1 MQRTAPG
8 GDGFSRRPPLMSGAP
23 GVLPAAVEMRNLQS
37 TAGNA
42 AVAGLVEG
50 TRPAAPGSTPPPV
63 TTAAP
68 RQRPLTLPPYLR
80 AMTSAGLSTA
90 TGLTGHPFVAAE
102 VTRATGQSGEEVDAI
117 QQELTGRPETFYGRG
132 RAFAVRGKD
141 GTSYDVTVAIRPRD
155 EEDAAALSFADSA
168 QGEDADTK
176 VDHLHNSAGT
186 VAADTVRTR
195 QWGGSASGTVLVPT
209 PTPGVLGGAQ
219 LAAGAALTSTQ
230 DSHSNRTVSEPRTFR
245 SGGGTVTARR
255 RVSYVVRIKQHGA
268 RGRQVTSGD
277 GSLVM
282 RVPHEH
288 LVPHGTARPVP
299 GPELSEEQATSVRQA
314 VSMAA
319 LAVEDPG
326 GPHGGGG
333 GLFDTVASV
342 LAPSV
347 TAPGAPGRARLF
359 QATAGPTVLQ
369 DLPRLLAG
377 WVPGEDLP
385 GRDGSAASAYRMRA
399 DIVSLAPGWGAGQTQ
414 LRTHQQGAHGTGRTA
429 SKGASG
435 LFGAGPAVA
444 VGAPGAPPVARFQGI
459 GSVAL
464 KNARFS
470 SSDQSVATRKGAEIR
485 GDKVLYLGRV
495 RLTVQG
501 VGPASPAQRLH
512 PAQRTAEHTLDSWV
526 SLSAQE
532 AQHIGLPLPEGVRA
546 DPLRRK
552 PTETAPDG
560 TEREVERQLPFGAV
574 GNSVSL
580 THLDVRPLV
589 EALERLFA
597 SQPELAGYL
606 PDFATGD
613 RPRGT
618 APEPAE
624 AEARMR
630 NYREL
635 VTVLSETN
643 LRAKKNQLLGAGVPV
658 RLRRKSTLHS
668 HDVQVRVRG
677 RIGEL
682 SYLGDTDNW
691 LVRSSSG
698 VASGGQTGRST
709 ARRAGVQGSVNV
721 TPLPGALSFGVTANA
736 AVESAR
742 RVQGG
747 PAVRGDSLNSGDV
760 KTSSFGTRLM
770 LDARITMT
778 TRERTLKRSLTPGAP
793 GREQP
798 EARAVASLGDLDAAV
813 PQHFDGTAEGQDV
826 ELSTPAALTVGA
838 DEHRRTAARRSRPAR
853 FHLASQATGIHD
865 LLTRPPGADTER
877 QVRDWDFVET
887 VGDGRQLQ
895 QLAFRLLAL
904 AARKGDRD
912 KPGDTAYQA
921 EGLAPRLALE
931 ERLGPESVT
940 AALRQATRTGWVVGD
955 LRHARRA
962 AALNGAVGTRLALT
976 SPRVLHRR
984 PEQSGVGGAGVENM
998 VLGGHQASGQ
1008 HASTKSKAVTFN
1020 GTGSERG
1027 SGWSLA
1033 QSVSPAFG
1041 QATTTTDTAAIGG
1054 TIERNSVHPRSRPL
1068 YLVQCD
1074 LSAWMVAEV
1083 TVNGRGPY
1091 AMSQRLTVP
1100 GAVGLWLT
1108 EQQLRKAGLRT
1119 PEERAREQEQALAE
1133 TAAKWRPTPSDRTP
1147 ATPDTAPQSAQQQP
1161 MSEKARGKLP
1171 ARPTGELAG
1180 RAAGELPPGRTSNE
1194 PAGRAAGEL
1203 PGRAVGQPPDRAAGS
1218 GGRDVGGQGKQ
1229 AGREKQAPQGAPAG
1243 AGRDVSGVPGLA
1255 AHLPLGAGLVD
1266 GMPDFVPLLGRLRA
1280 AVRDRALAAD
1290 LLPDRVLEDRF
1301 ENVQRLLR
1309 VLDQDGSVG
1318 LLAGAMDGGVPVE
1331 LLRNSSVPGRRATS
1345 YWAVFH
1351 IRRTGPGTVAG
1362 PSGNDRE
1369 MEFATVGYSQ
1379 RATGSQESLSSGV
1392 DVSLTGA
1399 GQPHDDL
1406 VGSAGAVAGPG
1417 AGKTTSSRRA
1427 ASTRTQTGLRT
1438 IVDTEADSVNM
1449 TVPFQA
1455 ELELRS
1461 ADGRL
1466 ASVTLDGS
1474 FLHRVLDNDLRA
1486 LARARPERAA
1496 QPARGS
1502 TAPVRDATA
1511 AALAAWR
1518 ADGAR
1523 LPIEA
1528 QVNGF
1533 RGAPQIR
1540 ELIGRAMAQAHAGT
1554 GFRKAGDAAYYA
1566 QREAV
1571 STEWLTAALPLLVS
1585 AGAQLPP
1592 VHVSGLEGQ
1601 DIDCSLHAR
1610 LRDGEILGS
1619 GDKMTFETV
1628 AQSGPEGRPAAAEAQ
1643 HASHH
1648 GRSARFMGGEGPV
1661 RADYSGM
1668 NNIPGTYGRDGGPT
1682 DAAANASGT
1691 VPLQKPKAASTLVQF
1706 TLQVRAVA
1714 RVRHRHSGALRDPAR
1729 ALGVQ
1734 DHTLTFPV
1742 VIRMPEPAVRRMAA
1756 AAPGGHAPADPHRVL
1771 AAADGES

>member
-1 MQRTAPG
+1 MRRTGKPAPG
-8 GDGFSRRPPLMSGAP
+8 DGGPGAAVVKRTGQGRDGGPAGRQPSMP
-23 GVLPAAVEMRNLQS
+23 GALGGLPPAALEMRDLQS

-42 AVAGLVEG
+42 ALAGLLDG
-50 TRPAAPGSTPPPV
+50 GRPPAPTRTPPPV
-63 TTAAP
+63 PTAA
-68 RQRPLTLPPYLR
+68 RQQAPLTLPPYLT

-90 TGLTGHPFVAAE
+90 SGLTGHAFVAAE
-102 VTRATGQSGEEVDAI
+102 VTRVTGQDGADVEAI
-117 QQELTGRPETFYGRG
+117 GQELAGRPETFYGRG
-132 RAFAVRGKD
+132 RAFAVRGVN
-141 GTSYDVTVAIRPRD
+141 GASYDVTVCIAPRD
-155 EEDAAALSFADSA
+155 TEDAAGLSFADSA

-186 VAADTVRTR
+186 VAADTVRAR
-195 QWGGSASGTVLVPT
+195 QWGAAASGTVLAPT

-219 LAAGAALTSTQ
+219 LAAGAALTSTH
-230 DSHSNRTVSEPRTFR
+230 DTHSTRTVSEPRTFR

-255 RVSYVVRIKQHGA
+255 RVRFVVRIRQHGA
-268 RGRQVTSGD
+268 RGRHLASGD

-288 LVPHGTARPVP
+288 LVPHGTVRPVP

-314 VSMAA
+314 GSMAA

-342 LAPSV
+342 LAPWV
-347 TAPGAPGRARLF
+347 TAPGAPGRAKLF
-359 QATAGPTVLQ
+359 AATSGTTVLQ

-377 WVPGEDLP
+377 WVPSEDLLSA
-385 GRDGSAASAYRMRA
+385 DGSAASSYRMRA
-399 DIVSLAPGWGAGQTQ
+399 DIVSLTPGWGAGQTQ
-414 LRTHQQGAHGTGRTA
+414 LRTHQQSAHGAGRTGA
-429 SKGASG
+429 KGSSG
-435 LFGAGPAVA
+435 MAGAGPAVA
-444 VGAPGAPPVARFQGI
+444 FGPPGAPVVRFQGM

-464 KNARFS
+464 KSARFS
-470 SSDQSVATRKGAEIR
+470 SSDQTVATRKGAEIR
-485 GDKVLYLGRV
+485 GDKVLYLGQV

-501 VGPASPAQRLH
+501 LGPASPAQRLR

-526 SLSAQE
+526 SLNPQE
-532 AQHIGLPLPEGVRA
+532 AQHIGLPLPEGVQA
-546 DPLRRK
+546 GPLHRR
-552 PTETAPDG
+552 PTGTAPDG
-560 TEREVERQLPFGAV
+560 TEHESERHLPFGAV

-589 EALERLFA
+589 EALEGLFA
-597 SQPELAGYL
+597 SRPELAGYL

-613 RPRGT
+613 RPRGSI
-618 APEPAE
+618 PDRDES
-624 AEARMR
+624 EARMR

-643 LRAKKNQLLGAGVPV
+643 LRAKKNQLLGAGIPV

-668 HDVQVRVRG
+668 HDVQIRVRG
-677 RIGEL
+677 RIGAL
-682 SYLGDTDNW
+682 TYLGDTDNW

-698 VASGGQTGRST
+698 VASGGQTGRAT
-709 ARRAGVQGSVNV
+709 ARRAGVQGSGNA
-721 TPLPGALSFGVTANA
+721 TLLPGALSFGVTANA

-760 KTSSFGTRLM
+760 RTSTFGTRLM
-770 LDARITMT
+770 LDAKVTMT

-798 EARAVASLGDLDAAV
+798 EARTVASLGDLDAAV
-813 PQHFDGTAEGQDV
+813 PQHFDGSAEGQDA

-838 DEHRRTAARRSRPAR
+838 DEHRRAAGRRSRAAR
-853 FHLASQATGIHD
+853 FHLASRATGIHD
-865 LLTRPPGADTER
+865 MLTQAPGLDTGR
-877 QVRDWDFVET
+877 QVRDWEFVET
-887 VGDGRQLQ
+887 VGDGRQLR
-895 QLAFRLLAL
+895 QLAFQLLAL

-912 KPGDTAYQA
+912 RPGDTAYQA

-976 SPRVLHRR
+976 DPRVLRRR
-984 PEQSGVGGAGVENM
+984 PEQDGVGGAGVENM

-1008 HASTKSKAVTFN
+1008 HASTKSRAVTFN

-1027 SGWSLA
+1027 AGWTLA

-1041 QATTTTDTAAIGG
+1041 QATTTTDTSTTGG
-1054 TIERNSVHPRSRPL
+1054 TVERNSVHPRSRPL

-1083 TVNGRGPY
+1083 AVNGRGPY

-1108 EQQLRKAGLRT
+1108 EPQLRKAGLRT
-1119 PEERAREQEQALAE
+1119 PEERAREQERALAE
-1133 TAAKWRPTPSDRTP
+1133 TAATWGP
-1147 ATPDTAPQSAQQQP
+1147 APKDGKHPKDPKDSKDP
-1161 MSEKARGKLP
+1161 KGKLP
-1171 ARPTGELAG
+1171 E
-1180 RAAGELPPGRTSNE
+1180 RAAE
-1194 PAGRAAGEL
+1194 
-1203 PGRAVGQPPDRAAGS
+1203 GS
-1218 GGRDVGGQGKQ
+1218 GSREPQ
-1229 AGREKQAPQGAPAG
+1229 AAPPAPP
-1243 AGRDVSGVPGLA
+1243 RDVSGVPALP

-1280 AVRDRALAAD
+1280 AVRDRALADD
-1290 LLPDRVLEDRF
+1290 LLPGRVLDDRF
-1301 ENVQRLLR
+1301 DNVQRLLR
-1309 VLDQDGSVG
+1309 VLDQDGAVG

-1331 LLRNSSVPGRRATS
+1331 LLRNSSVPGHRATS

-1369 MEFATVGYSQ
+1369 MEFATVAYSQ
-1379 RATGSQESLSSGV
+1379 RATSSQESLTSGV
-1392 DVSLTGA
+1392 DASLTGA
-1399 GQPHDDL
+1399 GKPHDDV

-1417 AGKTTSSRRA
+1417 VGKTASTRQA
-1427 ASTRTQTGLRT
+1427 AATRTQTGLRT
-1438 IVDTEADSVNM
+1438 IVDTEADSVNV

-1474 FLHRVLDNDLRA
+1474 FLHRALDNDLKA
-1486 LARARPERAA
+1486 VARARPERRAE
-1496 QPARGS
+1496 PARGS
-1502 TAPVRDATA
+1502 TAPVRDAA
-1511 AALAAWR
+1511 PAALAAWR
-1518 ADGAR
+1518 ADGAE
-1523 LPIEA
+1523 LPLEA

-1540 ELIGRAMAQAHAGT
+1540 ELIGRAMAQAHVGG
-1554 GFRKAGDAAYYA
+1554 GFRKAGNAAHYA
-1566 QREAV
+1566 QQEAV

-1592 VHVSGLEGQ
+1592 VHVSGVEGQ
-1601 DIDCSLHAR
+1601 DIACSLHAR
-1610 LRDGEILGS
+1610 LRDGEILGK

-1628 AQSGPEGRPAAAEAQ
+1628 AQSGPEGRPAAGETQ
-1643 HASHH
+1643 HAAHH

-1668 NNIPGTYGRDGGPT
+1668 NNVPGTYGRDGGPT
-1682 DAAANASGT
+1682 DAAGNASGT
-1691 VPLQKPKAASTLVQF
+1691 VPLQKPKAASLLVQF
-1706 TLQVRAVA
+1706 TLQVRAA
-1714 RVRHRHSGALRDPAR
+1714 AQVRHRHSGALRDPAR
-1729 ALGVQ
+1729 AVGVQ
-1734 DHTLTFPV
+1734 DHTLTYPV

-1756 AAPGGHAPADPHRVL
+1756 AAPGGHAPADPHQVL

>member
-1 MQRTAPG
+1 MRRTGKPAPG
-8 GDGFSRRPPLMSGAP
+8 DGGPGAAVVKRSGQGRDDGPAGRQSSMP
-23 GVLPAAVEMRNLQS
+23 GALGGLPPAALEMRDLQS

-42 AVAGLVEG
+42 ALAGLLDG
-50 TRPAAPGSTPPPV
+50 GRPPAPTRTPPPV
-63 TTAAP
+63 PTAA
-68 RQRPLTLPPYLR
+68 RQQAPLTLPPYLT

-90 TGLTGHPFVAAE
+90 SGLTGHAFVAAE
-102 VTRATGQSGEEVDAI
+102 VTRVTGQDGAEVEAI
-117 QQELTGRPETFYGRG
+117 GQELAGRPETFYGRG
-132 RAFAVRGKD
+132 RAFAVRGAN
-141 GTSYDVTVAIRPRD
+141 GASYDVTVSIAPRD
-155 EEDAAALSFADSA
+155 TEDAAGLSFADSA

-186 VAADTVRTR
+186 VAADTVRAR
-195 QWGGSASGTVLVPT
+195 QWGAAASGTVLAPT

-219 LAAGAALTSTQ
+219 LAAGAALTSTH
-230 DSHSNRTVSEPRTFR
+230 DTHSTRTVSEPRTFR

-255 RVSYVVRIKQHGA
+255 RVRFVVRIRQHGA
-268 RGRQVTSGD
+268 RGRHLASGD

-288 LVPHGTARPVP
+288 LVPHGTVRPVP

-314 VSMAA
+314 GSMAA

-342 LAPSV
+342 LAPWV
-347 TAPGAPGRARLF
+347 TAPGAPGRAKLF
-359 QATAGPTVLQ
+359 AATSGTTVLQ

-377 WVPGEDLP
+377 WVPSEDLLSA
-385 GRDGSAASAYRMRA
+385 DGSAASSYRMRA
-399 DIVSLAPGWGAGQTQ
+399 DIVSLTPGWGAGQTQ
-414 LRTHQQGAHGTGRTA
+414 LRTHQQSAHGAGRTGA
-429 SKGASG
+429 KGSSG
-435 LFGAGPAVA
+435 MAGAGPAVA
-444 VGAPGAPPVARFQGI
+444 FGPPGAPVVRFQGM

-464 KNARFS
+464 KSARFS
-470 SSDQSVATRKGAEIR
+470 SSDQTVATRKGAEIR
-485 GDKVLYLGRV
+485 GDKVLYLGQV

-501 VGPASPAQRLH
+501 LGPASPAQRLR

-526 SLSAQE
+526 SLNPQE
-532 AQHIGLPLPEGVRA
+532 AQHIGLPLPEGGQA
-546 DPLRRK
+546 GPLHRR
-552 PTETAPDG
+552 PTGTAPDG
-560 TEREVERQLPFGAV
+560 TEHESERHLPFGAV

-589 EALERLFA
+589 EALEGLFA
-597 SQPELAGYL
+597 SRPELAGYL

-613 RPRGT
+613 RPRGSI
-618 APEPAE
+618 PDRDES
-624 AEARMR
+624 EARLR

-643 LRAKKNQLLGAGVPV
+643 LRAKKNQLLGAGIPV

-668 HDVQVRVRG
+668 HDVQIRVRG
-677 RIGEL
+677 RIGAL
-682 SYLGDTDNW
+682 TYLGDTDNW

-698 VASGGQTGRST
+698 VASGGQTGRAT
-709 ARRAGVQGSVNV
+709 ARRAGVQGSGNA
-721 TPLPGALSFGVTANA
+721 TLLPGALSFGVTANA

-760 KTSSFGTRLM
+760 RTSTFGTRLM
-770 LDARITMT
+770 LDAKVTMT

-798 EARAVASLGDLDAAV
+798 EARTVASLGDLDAAV
-813 PQHFDGTAEGQDV
+813 PQHFDGSAEGQDV

-838 DEHRRTAARRSRPAR
+838 DEHRRAAGRRSRAAR
-853 FHLASQATGIHD
+853 FHLASRATGIHD
-865 LLTRPPGADTER
+865 MLTRAPGLDTGR
-877 QVRDWDFVET
+877 QVRDWEFVET
-887 VGDGRQLQ
+887 VGDGRQLR
-895 QLAFRLLAL
+895 QLAFQLLAL

-912 KPGDTAYQA
+912 RPGDTAYQA

-976 SPRVLHRR
+976 DPRVLRRR
-984 PEQSGVGGAGVENM
+984 PEQDGVGGAGVENM

-1008 HASTKSKAVTFN
+1008 HASTKSRAVTFN

-1027 SGWSLA
+1027 AGWTLA

-1041 QATTTTDTAAIGG
+1041 QATTTTDTSTTGG
-1054 TIERNSVHPRSRPL
+1054 TVERNSVHPRSRPL

-1083 TVNGRGPY
+1083 AVNGRGPY

-1108 EQQLRKAGLRT
+1108 EPQLRKAGLRT
-1119 PEERAREQEQALAE
+1119 PEERAREQERALAE
-1133 TAAKWRPTPSDRTP
+1133 TAATWGP
-1147 ATPDTAPQSAQQQP
+1147 APKDGKHPKDPKNSKDP
-1161 MSEKARGKLP
+1161 KGKLP
-1171 ARPTGELAG
+1171 E
-1180 RAAGELPPGRTSNE
+1180 RAAE
-1194 PAGRAAGEL
+1194 
-1203 PGRAVGQPPDRAAGS
+1203 GS
-1218 GGRDVGGQGKQ
+1218 GSREPQ
-1229 AGREKQAPQGAPAG
+1229 AAPPAPP
-1243 AGRDVSGVPGLA
+1243 RDVSGVPALP

-1280 AVRDRALAAD
+1280 AVRDRALADD
-1290 LLPDRVLEDRF
+1290 LLPGRVLDDRF
-1301 ENVQRLLR
+1301 DNVQRLLR
-1309 VLDQDGSVG
+1309 VLDQDGAVG

-1369 MEFATVGYSQ
+1369 MEFATVAYSQ
-1379 RATGSQESLSSGV
+1379 RATSSQESLTSGV
-1392 DVSLTGA
+1392 DASLTGA
-1399 GQPHDDL
+1399 GKPHDDV

-1417 AGKTTSSRRA
+1417 VGKTASTRQA
-1427 ASTRTQTGLRT
+1427 AATRTQTGLRT
-1438 IVDTEADSVNM
+1438 IVDTEADSVNV

-1474 FLHRVLDNDLRA
+1474 FLHRALDNDLKA
-1486 LARARPERAA
+1486 VARARPERRAE
-1496 QPARGS
+1496 PARGS
-1502 TAPVRDATA
+1502 TAPVRDAA
-1511 AALAAWR
+1511 PAALAAWR
-1518 ADGAR
+1518 ADGAE
-1523 LPIEA
+1523 LPLEA

-1540 ELIGRAMAQAHAGT
+1540 ELIGRAMAQAHAGS
-1554 GFRKAGDAAYYA
+1554 GFRKAGNAAHYA
-1566 QREAV
+1566 QQEAV

-1592 VHVSGLEGQ
+1592 VHVSGVEGQ
-1601 DIDCSLHAR
+1601 DIACSLHAR
-1610 LRDGEILGS
+1610 LRDGEILGK

-1628 AQSGPEGRPAAAEAQ
+1628 AQSGPEGRPAAGETQ
-1643 HASHH
+1643 HAAHH

-1668 NNIPGTYGRDGGPT
+1668 NNVPGTYGRDGGPT
-1682 DAAANASGT
+1682 DAAGNASGT
-1691 VPLQKPKAASTLVQF
+1691 VPLQKPKAASLLVQF
-1706 TLQVRAVA
+1706 TLQVRAA
-1714 RVRHRHSGALRDPAR
+1714 AQVRHRHSGALRDPAR
-1729 ALGVQ
+1729 AVGVQ
-1734 DHTLTFPV
+1734 DHTLTYPV

-1756 AAPGGHAPADPHRVL
+1756 AAPGGHAPADPHQVL

>member
-1 MQRTAPG
+1 MKRTAQG
-8 GDGFSRRPPLMSGAP
+8 GDGLSRRPPLMSGAL
-23 GVLPAAVEMRNLQS
+23 GGLPAAVEMQNLQS

-50 TRPAAPGSTPPPV
+50 TRPPAPARTPPPE

-68 RQRPLTLPPYLR
+68 QQRPLTLPPYLR

-102 VTRATGQSGEEVDAI
+102 VTRATGQDGEEVDAI
-117 QQELTGRPETFYGRG
+117 QRELTGRPETFYGRG
-132 RAFAVRGKD
+132 RAFAVRGTN
-141 GTSYDVTVAIRPRD
+141 GASYDVTVAIRPRD

-195 QWGGSASGTVLVPT
+195 RWGGSASGTVLVPT

-314 VSMAA
+314 GSMAA

-359 QATAGPTVLQ
+359 QATAGTTVLQ
-369 DLPRLLAG
+369 DLPRLLTG

-385 GRDGSAASAYRMRA
+385 GKDGSAASAYRMRA
-399 DIVSLAPGWGAGQTQ
+399 DIVSLTPGWGAGQTQ
-414 LRTHQQGAHGTGRTA
+414 LRTHQQSAHGAGRTA

-444 VGAPGAPPVARFQGI
+444 VGVPGAPPVARFQGM

-501 VGPASPAQRLH
+501 LGPASPAQRLH

-560 TEREVERQLPFGAV
+560 TEREVERRLPFGAV

-606 PDFATGD
+606 PDFDTGD
-613 RPRGT
+613 RPQGRI
-618 APEPAE
+618 PEPEE

-658 RLRRKSTLHS
+658 RLRRKSTLRS

-698 VASGGQTGRST
+698 VASGGQTGRAT
-709 ARRAGVQGSVNV
+709 ARRAGVQGSANV

-760 KTSSFGTRLM
+760 RTSTFGTRLM
-770 LDARITMT
+770 LDAKITMT
-778 TRERTLKRSLTPGAP
+778 TRERTLKRSLTPGSR

-826 ELSTPAALTVGA
+826 ELSTPAALTVGEG
-838 DEHRRTAARRSRPAR
+838 EHRRTAARRSRPAR

-976 SPRVLHRR
+976 GPRVLHRR
-984 PEQSGVGGAGVENM
+984 PEQSGAGGAGVENM

-1033 QSVSPAFG
+1033 QSVSPGFG
-1041 QATTTTDTAAIGG
+1041 QATTTTDTAATGG

-1083 TVNGRGPY
+1083 AVNGRGPY

-1133 TAAKWRPTPSDRTP
+1133 TAARWRPTPSDRAAVTADP
-1147 ATPDTAPQSAQQQP
+1147 APEPAPRQA

-1171 ARPTGELAG
+1171 DPTAAELAG
-1180 RAAGELPPGRTSNE
+1180 RT
-1194 PAGRAAGEL
+1194 
-1203 PGRAVGQPPDRAAGS
+1203 AGS
-1218 GGRDVGGQGKQ
+1218 GSRDVGGQEQQEREARQ
-1229 AGREKQAPQGAPAG
+1229 ARQARQERQVAPPVPS
-1243 AGRDVSGVPGLA
+1243 RDVSGVPALA

-1290 LLPDRVLEDRF
+1290 LLPDRVLDDRF

-1379 RATGSQESLSSGV
+1379 RATGTQESLTSGV

-1399 GQPHDDL
+1399 GKPHDDL

-1438 IVDTEADSVNM
+1438 IVDTEADSVQM

-1474 FLHRVLDNDLRA
+1474 LLHRMLDNDLKA

-1496 QPARGS
+1496 EPARGS
-1502 TAPVRDATA
+1502 AAPVRDATA

-1523 LPIEA
+1523 LPLEA

-1554 GFRKAGDAAYYA
+1554 GLRKAGDAAHYA

-1628 AQSGPEGRPAAAEAQ
+1628 AQSGPEGRPAAADAQ

-1668 NNIPGTYGRDGGPT
+1668 NSIPGTYGRDGGPT

-1729 ALGVQ
+1729 AVGVQ
-1734 DHTLTFPV
+1734 DHTLTYPV

>member
-1 MQRTAPG
+1 MRRTRKPVSGEGGAGGARVRHPG
-8 GDGFSRRPPLMSGAP
+8 QGRDDGPSREQPSRPGAP
-23 GVLPAAVEMRNLQS
+23 VGLPAAAEMRNLQS
-37 TAGNA
+37 RAGNA
-42 AVAGLVEG
+42 AVAGLIEG
-50 TRPAAPGSTPPPV
+50 GRPPAPARTPPP
-63 TTAAP
+63 AP
-68 RQRPLTLPPYLR
+68 AEARRQGPLTLPPYLR
-80 AMTSAGLSTA
+80 SMTSAGLSTA
-90 TGLTGHPFVAAE
+90 SGLTGHPFVAAE
-102 VTRATGQSGEEVDAI
+102 VTRVTGQDGADVEEI
-117 QQELTGRPETFYGRG
+117 QQELAGRPETFYGRG
-132 RAFAVRGKD
+132 RAFAVRGAN
-141 GTSYDVTVAIRPRD
+141 GASYDVTVCVVPRD
-155 EEDAAALSFADSA
+155 EQDAAALSFADSA

-186 VAADTVRTR
+186 VAADTVRAR
-195 QWGGSASGTVLVPT
+195 QWGISASGTVLAPT

-219 LAAGAALTSTQ
+219 LAAGAALTSTS
-230 DSHSNRTVSEPRTFR
+230 DTHSARTVSEPRTFR

-255 RVSYVVRIKQHGA
+255 RVRFVVRIKQHGA
-268 RGRQVTSGD
+268 RGRHVASGD

-288 LVPHGTARPVP
+288 LVPHGTVRPVP

-319 LAVEDPG
+319 MAVEDHG

-359 QATAGPTVLQ
+359 AATSHPAVLH

-385 GRDGSAASAYRMRA
+385 SKDGSAASSYRMRA
-399 DIVSLAPGWGAGQTQ
+399 DIVSLTPGWGAGQTQ
-414 LRTHQQGAHGTGRTA
+414 LRTHQQSAHGSGRTA

-435 LFGAGPAVA
+435 LAGAGPAVA
-444 VGAPGAPPVARFQGI
+444 VGAPGVPVARFQGM

-464 KNARFS
+464 KSARFS
-470 SSDQSVATRKGAEIR
+470 SSDQTVATRKGAEIR

-501 VGPASPAQRLH
+501 LGPASPAQRRY
-512 PAQRTAEHTLDSWV
+512 PGTRVAEHTLDSWV
-526 SLSAQE
+526 SLNAQE
-532 AQHIGLPLPEGVRA
+532 AQHIGLELPDGVQA
-546 DPLRRK
+546 DPLHRK
-552 PTETAPDG
+552 PTATAPDG
-560 TEREVERQLPFGAV
+560 TERETERHLPFGAV

-589 EALERLFA
+589 EALEGLFA
-597 SQPELAGYL
+597 SRPELAGYL

-613 RPRGT
+613 R
-618 APEPAE
+618 AAE
-624 AEARMR
+624 RIPDRDESEARMR

-643 LRAKKNQLLGAGVPV
+643 LRAKKNQLLGPGIPV

-668 HDVQVRVRG
+668 HDVQIRVRG
-677 RIGEL
+677 RVGAL
-682 SYLGDTDNW
+682 TYLGDTDNW

-698 VASGGQTGRST
+698 VASGGQTGSST
-709 ARRAGVQGSVNV
+709 ARRAGAQGSANI
-721 TPLPGALSFGVTANA
+721 TLLPGALSFGVTANA

-760 KTSSFGTRLM
+760 KTSTFGTRLM
-770 LDARITMT
+770 LDAKVTMT
-778 TRERTLKRSLTPGAP
+778 TRERTLKRSLTPGRP

-798 EARAVASLGDLDAAV
+798 EARTVASLGDLDAAV
-813 PQHFDGTAEGQDV
+813 PQHFDGSAEGQDV

-838 DEHRRTAARRSRPAR
+838 DEQRRTAARRSRPAR

-865 LLTRPPGADTER
+865 MLTRAPGLDTER

-887 VGDGRQLQ
+887 VGDGRQLR
-895 QLAFRLLAL
+895 QLAFQLLAL

-912 KPGDTAYQA
+912 RPGDTAYQA

-931 ERLGPESVT
+931 ERLGPESIT

-976 SPRVLHRR
+976 NPRVLHRR
-984 PEQSGVGGAGVENM
+984 PEQSGAGGAGVENM

-1008 HASTKSKAVTFN
+1008 HASTKSKAVAFN

-1027 SGWSLA
+1027 AGWTLA
-1033 QSVSPAFG
+1033 ESVSPAFG
-1041 QATTTTDTAAIGG
+1041 QATTTTDTATIGG

-1083 TVNGRGPY
+1083 AVNGRGPY

-1108 EQQLRKAGLRT
+1108 EPQLRKAGLRT

-1133 TAAKWRPTPSDRTP
+1133 TAARWRPAAGGP
-1147 ATPDTAPQSAQQQP
+1147 AAGTPDPASGSEPGQG
-1161 MSEKARGKLP
+1161 MSER
-1171 ARPTGELAG
+1171 AG
-1180 RAAGELPPGRTSNE
+1180 GELPQRERGSGSRDAEGPER
-1194 PAGRAAGEL
+1194 
-1203 PGRAVGQPPDRAAGS
+1203 QAGS
-1218 GGRDVGGQGKQ
+1218 T
-1229 AGREKQAPQGAPAG
+1229 APP
-1243 AGRDVSGVPGLA
+1243 RDVSDVPALA

-1280 AVRDRALAAD
+1280 AVRDRGLAED
-1290 LLPDRVLEDRF
+1290 LLPSRVLDDRF

-1309 VLDQDGSVG
+1309 VLDQDGAVG

-1369 MEFATVGYSQ
+1369 MEFATVAYAQ
-1379 RATGSQESLSSGV
+1379 RATGSQESLTSGV
-1392 DVSLTGA
+1392 DAALTGA
-1399 GQPHDDL
+1399 GKPHDD
-1406 VGSAGAVAGPG
+1406 VIGSAGAVAGPG
-1417 AGKTTSSRRA
+1417 IGTTTSTRQTSSA
-1427 ASTRTQTGLRT
+1427 RTQTGLRT
-1438 IVDTEADSVNM
+1438 IVDSEANSANV

-1461 ADGRL
+1461 ADGQL
-1466 ASVTLDGS
+1466 ASVTFDGS
-1474 FLHRVLDNDLRA
+1474 FVHRALDNDLKA
-1486 LARARPERAA
+1486 VARARPEHNAG
-1496 QPARGS
+1496 PARGS
-1502 TAPVRDATA
+1502 TAPVREAA
-1511 AALAAWR
+1511 PAALAAWR
-1518 ADGAR
+1518 ADGAE
-1523 LPIEA
+1523 LPMEA

-1540 ELIGRAMAQAHAGT
+1540 ELIGRAMAQAHAGS
-1554 GFRKAGDAAYYA
+1554 GFRKTGGAAHYA

-1592 VHVSGLEGQ
+1592 VHVSGVEGQ
-1601 DIDCSLHAR
+1601 DIACSLHAR
-1610 LRDGEILGS
+1610 LRDGEILGR

-1628 AQSGPEGRPAAAEAQ
+1628 AQSGPEGRPAAGDAQ

-1668 NNIPGTYGRDGGPT
+1668 NNVPVTYGRDGGPT
-1682 DAAANASGT
+1682 DAAGNASGT
-1691 VPLQKPKAASTLVQF
+1691 VPLQKPKAASVLVQF
-1706 TLQVRAVA
+1706 TLHVRAVA
-1714 RVRHRHSGALRDPAR
+1714 RVRHRHTGALRDPAR
-1729 ALGVQ
+1729 AVGVQ
-1734 DHTLTFPV
+1734 DYTLTYPV

-1756 AAPGGHAPADPHRVL
+1756 AAQGGHAPADPHHVL
-1771 AAADGES
+1771 TAADGES

>member
-1 MQRTAPG
+1 MRRTGKPAAGEGAASGAGVSRAGQGRGEGLLRRQPSMPGTPG
-8 GDGFSRRPPLMSGAP
+8 GPP
-23 GVLPAAVEMRNLQS
+23 VAVEMQNLQS

-42 AVAGLVEG
+42 AVAGLFEG
-50 TRPAAPGSTPPPV
+50 GRPPAPTRTPPPV
-63 TTAAP
+63 PAGART
-68 RQRPLTLPPYLR
+68 QGPLTLPPYLA

-90 TGLTGHPFVAAE
+90 SGLTGHPFVAAE
-102 VTRATGQSGEEVDAI
+102 VTRVTGQAGAEVEAI
-117 QQELTGRPETFYGRG
+117 GQELAGRPETFYGRG
-132 RAFAVRGKD
+132 RAFAVRGVN
-141 GTSYDVTVAIRPRD
+141 GAVHDVTVAIRPRD

-168 QGEDADTK
+168 QGEDADIK

-186 VAADTVRTR
+186 VAADTVRAR
-195 QWGGSASGTVLVPT
+195 RWGAAASGTVLVPT

-219 LAAGAALTSTQ
+219 LAGGAALTSTQ
-230 DSHSNRTVSEPRTFR
+230 DTHSSRTVSEPRTFR

-268 RGRQVTSGD
+268 RGRHLASGD

-288 LVPHGTARPVP
+288 LVPHGTVRPVP

-347 TAPGAPGRARLF
+347 TAPGAPGRERLF
-359 QATAGPTVLQ
+359 QATSGTTVLQ

-385 GRDGSAASAYRMRA
+385 AKDGSAASAYRMRA
-399 DIVSLAPGWGAGQTQ
+399 DIVSLTPGWGAGQTQ
-414 LRTHQQGAHGTGRTA
+414 LRTHQQSAHGAGRTG
-429 SKGASG
+429 SKGASA

-444 VGAPGAPPVARFQGI
+444 VGAPGVPVARFQGM
-459 GSVAL
+459 GSAAL
-464 KNARFS
+464 KSARFS
-470 SSDQSVATRKGAEIR
+470 SSDQTVATRKGAEIR

-512 PAQRTAEHTLDSWV
+512 PERRTAEHTLDSWV
-526 SLSAQE
+526 SLNAQE
-532 AQHIGLPLPEGVRA
+532 ARHLGLPLPEGVQA
-546 DPLRRK
+546 DPLRRR

-560 TEREVERQLPFGAV
+560 TERETERHLPFGAV

-597 SQPELAGYL
+597 SRPELAGYL
-606 PDFATGD
+606 PDFGTGD
-613 RPRGT
+613 RPAGQSPD
-618 APEPAE
+618 PEE

-658 RLRRKSTLHS
+658 RLRRKTTLHS

-677 RIGEL
+677 RVGEL

-698 VASGGQTGRST
+698 VASGGQTGRTT
-709 ARRAGVQGSVNV
+709 ARRAGAQGSVNV
-721 TPLPGALSFGVTANA
+721 TLLPGALSFGVTANA
-736 AVESAR
+736 ALESAR

-760 KTSSFGTRLM
+760 RTSTFGTRLL
-770 LDARITMT
+770 LDAKVTMT
-778 TRERTLKRSLTPGAP
+778 TRERTLKRSLTPGGP
-793 GREQP
+793 GRERP
-798 EARAVASLGDLDAAV
+798 EARTVASLGDLDAAV
-813 PQHFDGTAEGQDV
+813 PQHFDGSAEGQDV

-838 DEHRRTAARRSRPAR
+838 GERRRTAARRSRPAR
-853 FHLASQATGIHD
+853 FHLASGATGIHD
-865 LLTRPPGADTER
+865 LLTRPPGTDTER
-877 QVRDWDFVET
+877 QVRDWNFVET
-887 VGDGRQLQ
+887 VGDGEQLR

-931 ERLGPESVT
+931 ERLGPESIT

-955 LRHARRA
+955 LRHARRT

-976 SPRVLHRR
+976 NPRVLHRR
-984 PEQSGVGGAGVENM
+984 PEQNGAGGAGVENM

-1008 HASTKSKAVTFN
+1008 HASTTSKAVTFN

-1027 SGWSLA
+1027 SGWTLA

-1041 QATTTTDTAAIGG
+1041 QATTTTDTSTTGG

-1083 TVNGRGPY
+1083 AVNGRGPY

-1108 EQQLRKAGLRT
+1108 EPQLRRAGLRT

-1133 TAAKWRPTPSDRTP
+1133 TADRWRPAAGTP
-1147 ATPDTAPQSAQQQP
+1147 AAGSAGPGSGSGPGQGT
-1161 MSEKARGKLP
+1161 SEKARG
-1171 ARPTGELAG
+1171 
-1180 RAAGELPPGRTSNE
+1180 ELPE
-1194 PAGRAAGEL
+1194 RAE
-1203 PGRAVGQPPDRAAGS
+1203 GS
-1218 GGRDVGGQGKQ
+1218 GGREQRV
-1229 AGREKQAPQGAPAG
+1229 APA
-1243 AGRDVSGVPGLA
+1243 APPRDVSDVPALA
-1255 AHLPLGAGLVD
+1255 AHLPLGAGLVED
-1266 GMPDFVPLLGRLRA
+1266 MPDFVPLLGRLRA

-1290 LLPDRVLEDRF
+1290 LLPARVLDDRF

-1309 VLDQDGSVG
+1309 VLDQDGAVG

-1345 YWAVFH
+1345 YRAVFH

-1369 MEFATVGYSQ
+1369 MEFATVAYSQ
-1379 RATGSQESLSSGV
+1379 RATSRQESRTSEV
-1392 DVSLTGA
+1392 DASLTGA
-1399 GQPHDDL
+1399 GKPHDDL

-1417 AGKTTSSRRA
+1417 IGKTTSTRQA
-1427 ASTRTQTGLRT
+1427 ASARTQTGLRT
-1438 IVDTEADSVNM
+1438 IVDTEAGSVNV

-1474 FLHRVLDNDLRA
+1474 FLHRVLDNDLKA
-1486 LARARPERAA
+1486 LARARPERTAG
-1496 QPARGS
+1496 PARAS
-1502 TAPVRDATA
+1502 AAPVRDATP

-1523 LPIEA
+1523 LPVEA

-1540 ELIGRAMAQAHAGT
+1540 ELVGRAMAQAHVGG
-1554 GFRKAGDAAYYA
+1554 GFRKAGDAAHHA

-1592 VHVSGLEGQ
+1592 VHVSGVAGQ
-1601 DIDCSLHAR
+1601 DVACSLHAR
-1610 LRDGEILGS
+1610 LRDGEILGG

-1628 AQSGPEGRPAAAEAQ
+1628 AQSGPEGRPAAADAQ
-1643 HASHH
+1643 HAAHH
-1648 GRSARFMGGEGPV
+1648 GRAARFMGGEGPV

-1668 NNIPGTYGRDGGPT
+1668 NNVPGTYGRDGGPT
-1682 DAAANASGT
+1682 DAAGSASGT
-1691 VPLQKPKAASTLVQF
+1691 VPLRKPKAASVLVQF

-1714 RVRHRHSGALRDPAR
+1714 QVRHRHTGALRGPAG
-1729 ALGVQ
+1729 AVGVQ
-1734 DHTLTFPV
+1734 DHTLTYPV

-1756 AAPGGHAPADPHRVL
+1756 AAGGGHAPADPHGVL

>member
-1 MQRTAPG
+1 MRRTG
-8 GDGFSRRPPLMSGAP
+8 K
-23 GVLPAAVEMRNLQS
+23 PAAGGADASHAGRGRGEGLSGRQPSKPGAQGGPPVALEMQTLQS

-42 AVAGLVEG
+42 ALAGLLEG
-50 TRPAAPGSTPPPV
+50 GRPPAPTRTPPPV
-63 TTAAP
+63 PTAA
-68 RQRPLTLPPYLR
+68 RQQGPLTLPPYLA

-90 TGLTGHPFVAAE
+90 AGLTGHPFVAAE
-102 VTRATGQSGEEVDAI
+102 VTRVTGQAGAEVEAI
-117 QQELTGRPETFYGRG
+117 GQELAGRPETFYGRG
-132 RAFAVRGKD
+132 RAFAVRGAK
-141 GTSYDVTVAIRPRD
+141 GATYDVTVAIRPRD
-155 EEDAAALSFADSA
+155 EEDAGALSFADSA

-195 QWGGSASGTVLVPT
+195 RWGAAASGTVLVPT

-219 LAAGAALTSTQ
+219 LAGGAALTSSQ
-230 DSHSNRTVSEPRTFR
+230 DTHSNRTVSEPRTFR

-255 RVSYVVRIKQHGA
+255 RVSYVVRIKEHGA
-268 RGRQVTSGD
+268 RGRHVASGD
-277 GSLVM
+277 GTLVM

-288 LVPHGTARPVP
+288 LVPHGTVRPVP

-314 VSMAA
+314 VSVAA

-326 GPHGGGG
+326 GPHGGAG

-342 LAPSV
+342 LAPSA

-359 QATAGPTVLQ
+359 QATSGTTVLQ

-377 WVPGEDLP
+377 WVPGENLP
-385 GRDGSAASAYRMRA
+385 AKDGSAASSYRMRA
-399 DIVSLAPGWGAGQTQ
+399 DIVSLTPGWGAGQTQ
-414 LRTHQQGAHGTGRTA
+414 LRTHQQGAHGAGRTA
-429 SKGASG
+429 SKGASA

-444 VGAPGAPPVARFQGI
+444 VGAPGVPVARFQGM

-470 SSDQSVATRKGAEIR
+470 SSDQTVATRKGAEIR

-526 SLSAQE
+526 SLNAQE
-532 AQHIGLPLPEGVRA
+532 AQHLGLPLPDGVQA

-560 TEREVERQLPFGAV
+560 TERETERHLPFGAV

-597 SQPELAGYL
+597 SRPALDGYL
-606 PDFATGD
+606 PDFGTGD
-613 RPRGT
+613 RPAGQT
-618 APEPAE
+618 PDPAE

-643 LRAKKNQLLGAGVPV
+643 LRAKKNQLLGDGVPV

-677 RIGEL
+677 RVGEL

-709 ARRAGVQGSVNV
+709 ARRAGTQGSVNV
-721 TPLPGALSFGVTANA
+721 TLLPGALSFGVTANA

-747 PAVRGDSLNSGDV
+747 PAVRNDSLNSGDV
-760 KTSSFGTRLM
+760 RTSTFGTRLM
-770 LDARITMT
+770 LDAKVTMT
-778 TRERTLKRSLTPGAP
+778 TRERTLKRSLTPGSP
-793 GREQP
+793 GRGRP
-798 EARAVASLGDLDAAV
+798 EARTVASLGDLDAAV

-838 DEHRRTAARRSRPAR
+838 EEHRRTAARRSRPAR

-865 LLTRPPGADTER
+865 LLTRPPGTDTER

-887 VGDGRQLQ
+887 VGDGRQLR
-895 QLAFRLLAL
+895 QLAHQLLAL

-912 KPGDTAYQA
+912 EPGDTAYET

-976 SPRVLHRR
+976 NPRVLHRR
-984 PEQSGVGGAGVENM
+984 PEQDGVGGAGVENM
-998 VLGGHQASGQ
+998 VLGGHQAAGQ
-1008 HASTKSKAVTFN
+1008 HASTKSRAVTFN

-1041 QATTTTDTAAIGG
+1041 KATTTTDTSTTGG

-1083 TVNGRGPY
+1083 SVNGRGPY
-1091 AMSQRLTVP
+1091 AVSQRLTVP

-1108 EQQLRKAGLRT
+1108 EPQLRKAGLRT
-1119 PEERAREQEQALAE
+1119 PEERTREQEQALAE
-1133 TAAKWRPTPSDRTP
+1133 TAAKWRPPTDTP
-1147 ATPDTAPQSAQQQP
+1147 AADHTDPGSDPGPRQGMSA
-1161 MSEKARGKLP
+1161 KAKGKLP
-1171 ARPTGELAG
+1171 QRTGDTDG
-1180 RAAGELPPGRTSNE
+1180 RDVDGRDT
-1194 PAGRAAGEL
+1194 
-1203 PGRAVGQPPDRAAGS
+1203 
-1218 GGRDVGGQGKQ
+1218 GGRDTGGRDTG
-1229 AGREKQAPQGAPAG
+1229 GRDTGGRREQVTPLGAP
-1243 AGRDVSGVPGLA
+1243 RDVSGVPALA
-1255 AHLPLGAGLVD
+1255 AHLPLGAGLVE

-1280 AVRDRALAAD
+1280 AVRDRALAED
-1290 LLPDRVLEDRF
+1290 LLPARVLDDRF

-1309 VLDQDGSVG
+1309 VLDQDGAVG

-1369 MEFATVGYSQ
+1369 MEFATVAYSQ
-1379 RATGSQESLSSGV
+1379 RATGSQESRTNEV

-1399 GQPHDDL
+1399 GKPHDDL

-1417 AGKTTSSRRA
+1417 VGKTTSTRQTASARA
-1427 ASTRTQTGLRT
+1427 QTGLRT

-1461 ADGRL
+1461 ADGSL

-1486 LARARPERAA
+1486 VARARPERTAE
-1496 QPARGS
+1496 PARAS
-1502 TAPVRDATA
+1502 TAPVRDAA
-1511 AALAAWR
+1511 PAALAAWR
-1518 ADGAR
+1518 ANGAE
-1523 LPIEA
+1523 LPLEA

-1540 ELIGRAMAQAHAGT
+1540 ELIGRAMAQAHVGS
-1554 GFRKAGDAAYYA
+1554 GFRKAGDAAHYA
-1566 QREAV
+1566 QQEAV

-1585 AGAQLPP
+1585 AGARLPA
-1592 VHVSGLEGQ
+1592 VHVSGVAGR
-1601 DIDCSLHAR
+1601 DVACSLHAR
-1610 LRDGEILGS
+1610 LRDGEILGR

-1628 AQSGPEGRPAAAEAQ
+1628 AQSGPEGRPAVADAQ

-1648 GRSARFMGGEGPV
+1648 GRAARVMGGEGPV

-1668 NNIPGTYGRDGGPT
+1668 NNVPGTYGRDGGPT
-1682 DAAANASGT
+1682 DAAGNASGT
-1691 VPLQKPKAASTLVQF
+1691 VPLQKPKAASVLVQF

-1714 RVRHRHSGALRDPAR
+1714 QVRHRHTGALRGPAG
-1729 ALGVQ
+1729 AVGVQ
-1734 DHTLTFPV
+1734 DHTVTYPV
-1742 VIRMPEPAVRRMAA
+1742 VIRMPEPAVRRMVAA
-1756 AAPGGHAPADPHRVL
+1756 ARGGHTPADPYRVL

>member
-1 MQRTAPG
+1 MRRTRKPVP
-8 GDGFSRRPPLMSGAP
+8 GDGGASGAGVRRAGQDSGGGGLSRRQPLMSGAL
-23 GVLPAAVEMRNLQS
+23 GGHPAAVEMQNLQS
-37 TAGNA
+37 RAGNA

-50 TRPAAPGSTPPPV
+50 GRQPAPTRTPPPV
-63 TTAAP
+63 PTEART
-68 RQRPLTLPPYLR
+68 QGPLTLPPYLA

-90 TGLTGHPFVAAE
+90 SGLTGHSFVAAE
-102 VTRATGQSGEEVDAI
+102 VTRVTGQDGADVDAI
-117 QQELTGRPETFYGRG
+117 QEELAGRPETFYGRG
-132 RAFAVRGKD
+132 RAFAVRGPK
-141 GTSYDVTVAIRPRD
+141 GASYDVTVAVRPRD
-155 EEDAAALSFADSA
+155 EDDAAALSFADSA

-195 QWGGSASGTVLVPT
+195 QWGAGASGTVLVPT

-230 DSHSNRTVSEPRTFR
+230 DTHSNRTVSEPRTFR

-255 RVSYVVRIKQHGA
+255 RVSFVVRIKQHGA
-268 RGRQVTSGD
+268 RGRHVASGD
-277 GSLVM
+277 GGLDM

-359 QATAGPTVLQ
+359 QATSGTTVLQ

-385 GRDGSAASAYRMRA
+385 AKDGSAASAYRMRA
-399 DIVSLAPGWGAGQTQ
+399 DIVSLTPGWGAGQTQ
-414 LRTHQQGAHGTGRTA
+414 LRTHQQSAHGAGRTA

-435 LFGAGPAVA
+435 QFGAGPAVA
-444 VGAPGAPPVARFQGI
+444 FGAPGAPPVARFQGM
-459 GSVAL
+459 GSGAL
-464 KNARFS
+464 KGARFS

-512 PAQRTAEHTLDSWV
+512 PGQRTAEHTLDSWV

-532 AQHIGLPLPEGVRA
+532 ARHIGLPLPEGVRA
-546 DPLRRK
+546 DPLHRK

-560 TEREVERQLPFGAV
+560 TERETERRLPFGAA

-597 SQPELAGYL
+597 SRPELAGYL
-606 PDFATGD
+606 PDFGTGD
-613 RPRGT
+613 RPAGQI
-618 APEPAE
+618 PDPAE

-658 RLRRKSTLHS
+658 RLRRKTTLHS

-677 RIGEL
+677 RVGEL

-709 ARRAGVQGSVNV
+709 ARRAGVQGSANV
-721 TPLPGALSFGVTANA
+721 TLLPGALSFGVTANA

-760 KTSSFGTRLM
+760 RTSTFGTRLM
-770 LDARITMT
+770 LDAKVTTT
-778 TRERTLKRSLTPGAP
+778 TRERTLKRSLTPGSP

-798 EARAVASLGDLDAAV
+798 EARPVASLGDLDAAV
-813 PQHFDGTAEGQDV
+813 PQHFDGSAEGQDV
-826 ELSTPAALTVGA
+826 ELSTPAALTVGEG
-838 DEHRRTAARRSRPAR
+838 EHRRTAARRSRPAR

-887 VGDGRQLQ
+887 VGDGEQLR

-912 KPGDTAYQA
+912 RPGDTAYQA

-931 ERLGPESVT
+931 ERLGPEAVT

-955 LRHARRA
+955 LRHARRT

-976 SPRVLHRR
+976 GPRVLHRR

-1027 SGWSLA
+1027 SGWTLA

-1041 QATTTTDTAAIGG
+1041 QATTTTDTSTTGG
-1054 TIERNSVHPRSRPL
+1054 TIERNAVHPRSRPL

-1083 TVNGRGPY
+1083 AVNGRGPY

-1108 EQQLRKAGLRT
+1108 EPQLRKAGLRT
-1119 PEERAREQEQALAE
+1119 PEERTREQERALAE
-1133 TAAKWRPTPSDRTP
+1133 TAAKWRPAPGDRATSGDP
-1147 ATPDTAPQSAQQQP
+1147 ATSGGRAAGTADPGSESGP
-1161 MSEKARGKLP
+1161 REGMSEKARGKLP
-1171 ARPTGELAG
+1171 E
-1180 RAAGELPPGRTSNE
+1180 RA
-1194 PAGRAAGEL
+1194 
-1203 PGRAVGQPPDRAAGS
+1203 QGS
-1218 GGRDVGGQGKQ
+1218 GSRDTDRQGRQEQRDRQEQQEQQV
-1229 AGREKQAPQGAPAG
+1229 APPAPP
-1243 AGRDVSGVPGLA
+1243 RDVSGVPALA

-1266 GMPDFVPLLGRLRA
+1266 DMPDFVPLLGRLRA

-1290 LLPDRVLEDRF
+1290 LLPTRVLDDRF

-1309 VLDQDGSVG
+1309 VLDQDGAVG

-1351 IRRTGPGTVAG
+1351 VRRAGPGTVAG

-1369 MEFATVGYSQ
+1369 MEFATVAFSQ
-1379 RATGSQESLSSGV
+1379 RATGSQESRTSGV
-1392 DVSLTGA
+1392 DASLTGA
-1399 GQPHDDL
+1399 GKPHDDL

-1417 AGKTTSSRRA
+1417 VGKTTSTRQA
-1427 ASTRTQTGLRT
+1427 ASARTQTGLRT
-1438 IVDTEADSVNM
+1438 IVDTEPGSVNV

-1474 FLHRVLDNDLRA
+1474 FLHRVLDNDLKA

-1496 QPARGS
+1496 EPARGS

-1518 ADGAR
+1518 ADGAE
-1523 LPIEA
+1523 LPLEA

-1540 ELIGRAMAQAHAGT
+1540 ELIGRAMAQAHVGG
-1554 GFRKAGDAAYYA
+1554 GFRKAGDAAHYA
-1566 QREAV
+1566 QQEAV
-1571 STEWLTAALPLLVS
+1571 STEWLTAALPLLAS

-1592 VHVSGLEGQ
+1592 VHVSGVEGQ
-1601 DIDCSLHAR
+1601 DIACSLHAR
-1610 LRDGEILGS
+1610 LRDGEILGR

-1628 AQSGPEGRPAAAEAQ
+1628 AQSGPEGRPAAADAQ

-1648 GRSARFMGGEGPV
+1648 GRSARILGGEGPV

-1668 NNIPGTYGRDGGPT
+1668 NSIPGSYGRDGGPT
-1682 DAAANASGT
+1682 DAAGNASGT
-1691 VPLQKPKAASTLVQF
+1691 VPLRKPKAASMLVQF

-1714 RVRHRHSGALRDPAR
+1714 RVRHRHTGALRDPAR
-1729 ALGVQ
+1729 AVGVQ
-1734 DHTLTFPV
+1734 DYTLTYPV

-1756 AAPGGHAPADPHRVL
+1756 AARGGHAPADPHHVL

>member
-1 MQRTAPG
+1 MRRTG
-8 GDGFSRRPPLMSGAP
+8 QGSGDGFSRRQPLLSGAL
-23 GVLPAAVEMRNLQS
+23 GGLPAAVEMQSLQR

-50 TRPAAPGSTPPPV
+50 GRPPAPTRTPPPV
-63 TTAAP
+63 PTEAP
-68 RQRPLTLPPYLR
+68 QQGPLTLPPYLR

-90 TGLTGHPFVAAE
+90 SGLTGHPFVAAE
-102 VTRATGQSGEEVDAI
+102 VTRVTGQDGAEVEEI
-117 QQELTGRPETFYGRG
+117 QQELAGRPESFYGRG
-132 RAFAVRGKD
+132 RAFAVRGAK
-141 GTSYDVTVAIRPRD
+141 GASYDVTVAIRPRD

-176 VDHLHNSAGT
+176 VDHQHNSAGT
-186 VAADTVRTR
+186 VAADTVRAR
-195 QWGGSASGTVLVPT
+195 RWGASASGTVLAPT
-209 PTPGVLGGAQ
+209 PTPGVLAGAQ
-219 LAAGAALTSTQ
+219 LAGGAALTSAQ
-230 DSHSNRTVSEPRTFR
+230 DTHSNRTVSEPRTFR

-255 RVSYVVRIKQHGA
+255 RVSFVVRIKQHGA
-268 RGRQVTSGD
+268 RGRHVASGD

-288 LVPHGTARPVP
+288 LVQHGTVRPVP

-347 TAPGAPGRARLF
+347 TAPGAPGRTRLF
-359 QATAGPTVLQ
+359 RATSGTTVLQ

-385 GRDGSAASAYRMRA
+385 AKDGSAASAYRMRA
-399 DIVSLAPGWGAGQTQ
+399 DIVSLTPGWGAGQTQ
-414 LRTHQQGAHGTGRTA
+414 LRTHQQSAHGAGRTA

-444 VGAPGAPPVARFQGI
+444 VGAPGAPPVARFQGM

-470 SSDQSVATRKGAEIR
+470 SSDQTVATRKGAEIR

-501 VGPASPAQRLH
+501 LGPASPAQRLH
-512 PAQRTAEHTLDSWV
+512 PGLRTAEHTLDSWV

-532 AQHIGLPLPEGVRA
+532 ARHIGLPLPEGVQA
-546 DPLRRK
+546 DPLHRK

-560 TEREVERQLPFGAV
+560 TRREVERHLPFGAA

-597 SQPELAGYL
+597 SRPELAGYL
-606 PDFATGD
+606 PDFGTGD
-613 RPRGT
+613 RPPGK
-618 APEPAE
+618 APDPEE

-668 HDVQVRVRG
+668 YDVQVRVRG
-677 RIGEL
+677 RVGEL

-760 KTSSFGTRLM
+760 KTSTFGTRLM
-770 LDARITMT
+770 LDAKVTMT
-778 TRERTLKRSLTPGAP
+778 TRERTLKRSLTPGNP

-798 EARAVASLGDLDAAV
+798 EARTVASLGDLDAAV
-813 PQHFDGTAEGQDV
+813 PQHFDGSAEGQDV
-826 ELSTPAALTVGA
+826 ELSSPAALTVGA
-838 DEHRRTAARRSRPAR
+838 AEHRRTAARRSRPAR

-865 LLTRPPGADTER
+865 MLTRPPGTDTER

-887 VGDGRQLQ
+887 VGDGRQLR
-895 QLAFRLLAL
+895 QLAFQLLAL

-931 ERLGPESVT
+931 ERLGPESIT

-955 LRHARRA
+955 LRHARRT

-976 SPRVLHRR
+976 NPRVLHRR

-1033 QSVSPAFG
+1033 ESVSPAFG
-1041 QATTTTDTAAIGG
+1041 QATTTTDTSATGG

-1083 TVNGRGPY
+1083 AVNGRGPY

-1108 EQQLRKAGLRT
+1108 EPQLRKAGLRT

-1133 TAAKWRPTPSDRTP
+1133 TAAKWRPVSGDPASSGDR
-1147 ATPDTAPQSAQQQP
+1147 ASGTADPGSESGP
-1161 MSEKARGKLP
+1161 REGMSEKARGKLP
-1171 ARPTGELAG
+1171 ERATGELPE
-1180 RAAGELPPGRTSNE
+1180 RAGELQ
-1194 PAGRAAGEL
+1194 ARAT
-1203 PGRAVGQPPDRAAGS
+1203 GS
-1218 GGRDVGGQGKQ
+1218 GGRDGDGQERQ
-1229 AGREKQAPQGAPAG
+1229 VAPPAPP
-1243 AGRDVSGVPGLA
+1243 RDVSGVPALA
-1255 AHLPLGAGLVD
+1255 AHLPLGAGLVE
-1266 GMPDFVPLLGRLRA
+1266 GMPDFVPLLARLRA

-1290 LLPDRVLEDRF
+1290 LLPARVLDDRF

-1309 VLDQDGSVG
+1309 VLDQDGAVG

-1351 IRRTGPGTVAG
+1351 VRRTGPGTVAG

-1369 MEFATVGYSQ
+1369 MEFATVAYSQ
-1379 RATGSQESLSSGV
+1379 RATSSQESLTSGV
-1392 DVSLTGA
+1392 DASLTGA
-1399 GQPHDDL
+1399 GKPHDDL

-1417 AGKTTSSRRA
+1417 VGKTTSTRQA
-1427 ASTRTQTGLRT
+1427 ASARTQTGLRT
-1438 IVDTEADSVNM
+1438 IVDTEADSVNV

-1474 FLHRVLDNDLRA
+1474 FLHRVLDNDLKA
-1486 LARARPERAA
+1486 VARARPERAA
-1496 QPARGS
+1496 EPARGS
-1502 TAPVRDATA
+1502 AAPVPDATA
-1511 AALAAWR
+1511 TALAAWR

-1523 LPIEA
+1523 LPMEA

-1554 GFRKAGDAAYYA
+1554 GFRKAGDAAHYA

-1585 AGAQLPP
+1585 AGAQLPS
-1592 VHVSGLEGQ
+1592 VHVSGVEGQ
-1601 DIDCSLHAR
+1601 DIACSLHAR
-1610 LRDGEILGS
+1610 LRDGEILGG

-1628 AQSGPEGRPAAAEAQ
+1628 AQSGPEGRPAAADAQ

-1648 GRSARFMGGEGPV
+1648 GRSAGFMGGEGPV

-1668 NNIPGTYGRDGGPT
+1668 NNVPGTYGRDGGPT
-1682 DAAANASGT
+1682 DAAGSASGT
-1691 VPLQKPKAASTLVQF
+1691 VPLQKPKAAALLVQF

-1714 RVRHRHSGALRDPAR
+1714 RVRHRHTGALRDPAR
-1729 ALGVQ
+1729 AVGVQ
-1734 DHTLTFPV
+1734 DYTLTYPV

-1756 AAPGGHAPADPHRVL
+1756 AAQGGHAPADPHRVL
-1771 AAADGES
+1771 AAANGES